1 MPVAL
6 RANRMLRDAPKRM
19 LSLAI
24 FQAQEFLACPR
35 GIRFAAQLGI
45 ERGEGDVR
53 LGMSGVDGAGLFE
66 FTNAFLNIALL
77 GQQAPQE
84 RVRGE
89 RVRKNSHQLASVRQ
103 ALYGISTT

>member
-1 MPVAL
+1 
-6 RANRMLRDAPKRM
+6 MLAV
-19 LSLAI
+19 
-24 FQAQEFLACPR
+24 FQAQEFLAFAR
-35 GIRFAAQLGI
+35 GVLLAAQLGI

-89 RVRKNSHQLASVRQ
+89 GIRKDGAQLTSVWQ
-103 ALYGISTT
+103 ALCGISTT